1 VYFERPM
8 FSLTALSWLLVVLAA
23 VLIGF
28 SKTGILGVSLLVV
41 VLMASVFPAKQSVGI
56 VLPLLSFADVF
67 AVIFYRRHA
76 NWKNLLRLLPFTAL
90 GVVAGFFF
98 LGRISSEQLGP
109 IIGVVVL
116 AMLGLSV
123 FLQLRKSEG
132 TPRGLLFPAF
142 IGIMAGFTTMIA
154 NAAAP
159 LMTIYL
165 ISMKAEKKE
174 FVGTAAWF
182 FAVVNLFKVPF
193 SIGLGLITVQS
204 FTFDLMLLPAI
215 VAGAVGGYFLLRVI
229 PQKIFNVV
237 LLVLAG
243 ASAVNLILS

>member
-1 VYFERPM
+1 MVYFERPM

-142 IGIMAGFTTMIA
+142 IGIMAGF
-154 NAAAP
+154 
-159 LMTIYL
+159 MTIYL